1 MPKDNQMTGSTSES
15 GETSLSDRSHEV
27 ADEVRQAALQ
37 RVESARASA
46 QSAKDNA
53 AERVRKIGATVRK
66 VGEHLRVEDQ
76 RYIADKANDA
86 SQRLDSFASYLSS
99 AELGTMLRDT
109 GSLARRNPGW
119 FFGGAFV
126 LGLAA
131 GRFLKGGSAGA
142 GSYSYDEPTTGVT
155 RRPRAAGSYPNAE
168 AEPSQR
174 SSTRS
179 YERPAGQNA
188 VGQRT
193 DAPRTGANR

>member
-1 MPKDNQMTGSTSES
+1 MPRDNDTTASTSE
-15 GETSLSDRSHEV
+15 GGQTSLANRSHEV
-27 ADEVRQAALQ
+27 ADEVRQATLE

-53 AERVRKIGATVRK
+53 AERVRKFGATVRK

-76 RYIADKANDA
+76 RFIADKANDA
-86 SQRLDSFASYLSS
+86 SQRLDNFASYLSS

-109 GSLARRNPGW
+109 GSLARGNPGW

-126 LGLAA
+126 VGLAA
-131 GRFLKGGSAGA
+131 GRFLKGSAGA
-142 GSYSYDEPTTGVT
+142 GAYSNDEPTTGVT
-155 RRPRAAGSYPNAE
+155 RRPREAGSYPKADAE
-168 AEPSQR
+168 QSQR

-179 YERPAGQNA
+179 YDRPASQTA
-188 VGQRT
+188 AGQRT